1 MFYLI
6 SKNLSVMKPKLFFWI
21 DSAYA
26 HFGLAKYIHD
36 NFECE
41 LFSMVEVPDEPKK
54 FFQSQKLVKFTKIWF
69 YYDYILK
76 TKRKP
81 DLDYLKSIEEKYNM
95 SLWLIAANDR
105 FFNHFNKFYKF
116 SSDEILS
123 ILEDEIK
130 LFEMVLDEVKPD
142 FLIMFETHQQHNH
155 IFYEIC
161 KARNIKILLTTTTR
175 VPSPSGSLHS
185 DMFYLTDEI
194 DKFLP
199 LPKSTKPNMSKK
211 INTKEK
217 LENTDNSNLDKRI
230 HDTSRTSNSKFF
242 QSFLKFLFTKDTNVQ
257 THFTYYG
264 RSKIKVIFKTVI
276 RELEKK
282 YRENFMEKNL
292 DKNIENVSPF
302 VYFPLHQEQER
313 ILLLGAPF
321 YVNQFEVIQH
331 IAKSLPI
338 GYKLYVKDHPVM
350 NVRGWRTVSEMKK
363 IMNLHNVKLLHYS
376 TNSEE
381 IIKKSSLV
389 ISIKGS
395 SAIQAAFNNKP
406 SIIFENIGLY
416 QLSSIHKLQC
426 ITELPQAIKSSLKKK
441 VNPDELR
448 KYLDATRQNTF
459 ESSYMQIYNDF
470 EEQFKIGGYY
480 ANVEI
485 DSQKM
490 MDILEK
496 FKPEFTQLASVH
508 IEKIKYLSD

>member
-1 MFYLI
+1 M
-6 SKNLSVMKPKLFFWI
+6 
-21 DSAYA
+21 
-26 HFGLAKYIHD
+26 
-36 NFECE
+36 
-41 LFSMVEVPDEPKK
+41 
-54 FFQSQKLVKFTKIWF
+54 
-69 YYDYILK
+69 
-76 TKRKP
+76 
-81 DLDYLKSIEEKYNM
+81 
-95 SLWLIAANDR
+95 
-105 FFNHFNKFYKF
+105 
-116 SSDEILS
+116 
-123 ILEDEIK
+123 
-130 LFEMVLDEVKPD
+130 
-142 FLIMFETHQQHNH
+142 
-155 IFYEIC
+155 
-161 KARNIKILLTTTTR
+161 
-175 VPSPSGSLHS
+175 
-185 DMFYLTDEI
+185 
-194 DKFLP
+194 
-199 LPKSTKPNMSKK
+199 
-211 INTKEK
+211 
-217 LENTDNSNLDKRI
+217 
-230 HDTSRTSNSKFF
+230 
-242 QSFLKFLFTKDTNVQ
+242 
-257 THFTYYG
+257 
-264 RSKIKVIFKTVI
+264 
-276 RELEKK
+276 
-282 YRENFMEKNL
+282 
-292 DKNIENVSPF
+292 
-302 VYFPLHQEQER
+302 
-313 ILLLGAPF
+313 
-321 YVNQFEVIQH
+321 IQH

-395 SAIQAAFNNKP
+395 SAIQAAFHNKP

-459 ESSYMQIYNDF
+459 ESSYMQIYNEF